1 MVEKRVAAPLVDLAL
16 LRNAILVGATLAI
29 LIVAGA
35 INALMYLISLYFQD
49 PATFGM
55 DALQAGLATLPA
67 AAAMIAV
74 TPLITPL
81 AVKIGSRNAIAIGFG
96 LAAAALLVLVFVR
109 PSWAYAAFVLPLAV
123 TAIGLGLA
131 NGPASSAST
140 ASVSPTR
147 SAKHPASRTWP
158 DTSAGRWPSPPPGP
172 SSAPLPALNR
182 QPGKAPPRHSRA
194 GLSGAAI
201 LLTIMTAAGIPLA
214 LLMGRHHPP
223 RQQAIH
229 RVAAAAIIVHTIPT
243 PSQRPAPAP
252 RR

>member
-1 MVEKRVAAPLVDLAL
+1 M
-16 LRNAILVGATLAI
+16 I

-109 PSWAYAAFVLPLAV
+109 PSWTYAAFVLPLAV

-140 ASVSPTR
+140 ASVSPDQVGQ
-147 SAKHPASRTWP
+147 ASGISTWP
-158 DTSAGRWPSPPPGP
+158 GTSAARWRSPPPDPFQRHCQRSTG
-172 SSAPLPALNR
+172 NR
-182 QPGKAPPRHSRA
+182 QIRRRGTRSRPF
-194 GLSGAAI
+194 AA
-201 LLTIMTAAGIPLA
+201 
-214 LLMGRHHPP
+214 
-223 RQQAIH
+223 
-229 RVAAAAIIVHTIPT
+229 
-243 PSQRPAPAP
+243 QRYS
-252 RR
+252 